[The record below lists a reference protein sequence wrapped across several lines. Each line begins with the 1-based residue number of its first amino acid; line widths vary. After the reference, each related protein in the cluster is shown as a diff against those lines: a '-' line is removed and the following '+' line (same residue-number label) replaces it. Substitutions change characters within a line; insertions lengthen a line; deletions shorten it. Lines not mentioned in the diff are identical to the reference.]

1 MAEITIRRRRPKADA
16 CVLRENSG
24 PHAWVPNMVPSLSA
38 HSAIIFCAISNPKIC
53 FNIPMW
59 SQSTALSTLIG

>member
-38 HSAIIFCAISNPKIC
+38 HSAIIFCAISDPKSASIFLC
-53 FNIPMW
+53 GPNLQP
-59 SQSTALSTLIG
+59 SQL